1 MGIGGAWASRAMGIG
16 GQWTLTEFLMRTSI
30 LEHSEDATLT
40 MDNEACGQCVHGQKL
55 RSASMEFLL
64 KARSR

>member
-1 MGIGGAWASRAMGIG
+1 MGIGGEGI
-16 GQWTLTEFLMRTSI
+16 GQWTLTEFTPM
-30 LEHSEDATLT
+30 LEYSQDATLT
-40 MDNEACGQCVHGQKL
+40 MDNEAYGQYVHGQKL